1 MEENVHT
8 TPAGNKIQ
16 ELTGPD
22 PLKGGKRSA
31 WMSHVKK
38 TMKANKGKPL
48 SAVLKMAAKTYKK
61 TKRGGFTTSA
71 APGAGSA
78 GLVGGRRRS
87 RRGGEDRPD
96 TVTFPPMYVRRGGRK
111 TRKSKK
117 NGSKKY

>member
-1 MEENVHT
+1 MNDNVET
-8 TPAGNKIQ
+8 TAAGNKIQ
-16 ELTGPD
+16 HLTGPD

-61 TKRGGFTTSA
+61 TAKVSKKKKNRGMFGMYGGGGVAST
-71 APGAGSA
+71 AGEF
-78 GLVGGRRRS
+78 GGQMEGMGNYMGGRRR
-87 RRGGEDRPD
+87 
-96 TVTFPPMYVRRGGRK
+96 T
-111 TRKSKK
+111 KK

>member
-1 MEENVHT
+1 MSESAPME
-8 TPAGNKIQ
+8 
-16 ELTGPD
+16 
-22 PLKGGKRSA
+22 GGKRSA

-61 TKRGGFTTSA
+61 TMRGGGIASTALPLS
-71 APGAGSA
+71 
-78 GLVGGRRRS
+78 GGRRRS
-87 RRGGEDRPD
+87 RRGGDDEPAPVTVPVVTQTKFDDKDRAMFEPRQ
-96 TVTFPPMYVRRGGRK
+96 VRRGGRK

>member
-1 MEENVHT
+1 MSET

-16 ELTGPD
+16 QLTGPD

-61 TKRGGFTTSA
+61 TAKVSKKKKNRGMFGMYGGGGHVATNA
-71 APGAGSA
+71 GEVGGQMEGMANYGAM
-78 GLVGGRRRS
+78 GGRRR
-87 RRGGEDRPD
+87 G
-96 TVTFPPMYVRRGGRK
+96 T
-111 TRKSKK
+111 KK